1 MTKAIC
7 QVEQSESAQLVH
19 FRLDLWVLNYMLLFN
34 LFPSLTEYSKI
45 NVKCTHSVLQNQC
58 KKITKEKTRTYDFI
72 VITNI
77 YITDTIVHIL
87 KKKYNSDHSN
97 SLKKKL
103 KIFNI
108 KELRTKTTHKINTN
122 DFKTLKILLHKNESI
137 DLIYPLIS
145 VSNES
150 GHITR
155 TVVFFLV
162 LTMKYYRIFSALFAT
177 KV

>member
-1 MTKAIC
+1 
-7 QVEQSESAQLVH
+7 
-19 FRLDLWVLNYMLLFN
+19 MLLFN

-77 YITDTIVHIL
+77 YITDTIVHIF

-155 TVVFFLV
+155 TVVFFFSSDYEV
-162 LTMKYYRIFSALFAT
+162 LQNFQCPLCNKSLSYSLHVWVLLIYHVLIQ
-177 KV
+177 